1 MHLGVA
7 AFQMEKRGIRTER
20 GNINRE
26 IEVTNQKLRQLK
38 ARISKLQSWLKEEAA
53 NTEPPTLAEVI
64 QGILSRREQSGKPG
78 CYTAV
83 NNLKAAAKMLNFLQE
98 NQIMD
103 MDGLTEKMAGMFG
116 EQREISEK
124 LKPIDRRLKTLDGH
138 ISNAEKYLKYR
149 EVYGKYRRQP
159 PKKQE
164 AFYEAYRMELTH
176 YEAAG
181 RYLDGVMNGRT
192 SIPLKAW
199 KAEQEKLTAER
210 KELSRRYLAL
220 KDEVKEAEHIRKGV
234 YAILREENC
243 KEQPTHKQ
251 DLDR

>member
-1 MHLGVA
+1 MRPGYNSRGFLLLSFEYSPSA
-7 AFQMEKRGIRTER
+7 AELFK
-20 GNINRE
+20 
-26 IEVTNQKLRQLK
+26 
-38 ARISKLQSWLKEEAA
+38 
-53 NTEPPTLAEVI
+53 P
-64 QGILSRREQSGKPG
+64 SRSYTPG
-78 CYTAV
+78 G
-83 NNLKAAAKMLNFLQE
+83 
-98 NQIMD
+98 D
-103 MDGLTEKMAGMFG
+103 
-116 EQREISEK
+116 S
-124 LKPIDRRLKTLDGH
+124 
-138 ISNAEKYLKYR
+138 
-149 EVYGKYRRQP
+149 RQP

-192 SIPLKAW
+192 GIPLKAW

-220 KDEVKEAEHIRKGV
+220 KDEVKEAEQIRKGV
-234 YAILREENC
+234 YAILREESR